1 MTTKTLTIRYLSK
14 TVDCLGQSLRLT
26 KRHRLSVLIW
36 VLSWATC
43 CTEPFAQSAF
53 SYVDIPSDATQ
64 NALGGNVVSLVNSQ
78 SLSFFQNP
86 ALLDSSQNN
95 TFGIGVS
102 PVFGQGLYTAVSY
115 AFQDGK
121 KRQWAVGFRGISFG
135 ECAGT
140 DAVGN
145 ATQNFGAGNVLLTV
159 AHSRKIKYITFGA
172 SAKIVTSFIESYN
185 STAFLFDFG
194 GVFQHPEKDLSFG
207 LTARNLGFT
216 ITHFVD
222 VQQQLPFDLLA
233 GLSFKPEYM
242 PVRFTFTADRLY
254 RFKSLNEEETL
265 GNEFSNAQQ
274 LFGHISGGA
283 EFLFS
288 ERIVPMLGYNYR
300 TAQEM
305 NINSESNFSGFSY
318 GLRFQTNR
326 FQLAASRTNYLPQIG
341 RWVFSGSWGF

>member
-1 MTTKTLTIRYLSK
+1 MSTKLRHLSA
-14 TVDCLGQSLRLT
+14 
-26 KRHRLSVLIW
+26 VLW
-36 VLSWATC
+36 ALSWVIC
-43 CTEPFAQSAF
+43 CNNSFGQSAF
-53 SYVDIPSDATQ
+53 GYVDIPSDATQ

-78 SLSFFQNP
+78 TLSFLQNP

-95 TFGIGVS
+95 NLSIGVS
-102 PVFGQGLYTAVSY
+102 PTFGQGLYTAAGY
-115 AFQDGK
+115 AFQDK
-121 KRQWAVGFRGISFG
+121 KERQWVVGFRGISFG
-135 ECAGT
+135 GFTGT
-140 DAVGN
+140 DVIGN
-145 ATQNFGAGNVLLTV
+145 TTQNFGAGNALLSV
-159 AHSRKIKYITFGA
+159 AHARKIKYITFGV

-216 ITHFVD
+216 ITRFTD

-254 RFKSLNEEETL
+254 QFKSLDENAKSNTD
-265 GNEFSNAQQ
+265 FSNAQQ

-283 EFLFS
+283 ELLFNK
-288 ERIVPMLGYNYR
+288 RIIPMLGYNYR
-300 TAQEM
+300 TTQEM
-305 NINSESNFSGFSY
+305 ILGAENNFGGFSY
-318 GLRFQTNR
+318 GLRFQANC
-326 FQLAASRTNYLPQIG
+326 FQVAASRTNYLPQIG